1 VKLNDPGADLGVCL
15 ALASAALDKPVKSQL
30 AAIGEVGLGGE
41 VRHVNHLERRVREA
55 ARMGFHLILVPAN
68 TKPIEISGTS
78 LVRVSTVAEAIS
90 HAF

>member
-1 VKLNDPGADLGVCL
+1 
-15 ALASAALDKPVKSQL
+15 
-30 AAIGEVGLGGE
+30 
-41 VRHVNHLERRVREA
+41 
-55 ARMGFHLILVPAN
+55 MGFHQILVPAN